1 MALQRLNR
9 IRDAITTIPDF
20 PKPGIYFKDI
30 FPILGNPEVFSEL
43 NEIIYEASK
52 SMPQVE
58 CVVGLESRGFL
69 FGPILAQKLKV
80 PFVPIRKKGKLPGEV
95 VSQTF
100 ELEYGTDCF
109 EIQRGSVT
117 KGQKVLIIDD
127 LLATGG
133 TMKAASDLVT
143 KVGADVVLCLCI
155 IELLGL
161 KGAKSLDKPFKSL
174 IAFD

>member
-1 MALQRLNR
+1 M
-9 IRDAITTIPDF
+9 F
-20 PKPGIYFKDI
+20 SYFCCFENFIFRDI

-100 ELEYGTDCF
+100 ELEYGTVSL
-109 EIQRGSVT
+109 Q
-117 KGQKVLIIDD
+117 IISFFFLFRKITD
-127 LLATGG
+127 
-133 TMKAASDLVT
+133 
-143 KVGADVVLCLCI
+143 
-155 IELLGL
+155 E
-161 KGAKSLDKPFKSL
+161 
-174 IAFD
+174 